1 MNTPLTADSPLWAW
15 ASDAVGHRLDK
26 MLEHVE
32 GVRLGEDIE
41 AVHDMRV
48 GSRRLVAAMRVFAEC
63 FPAAEYRRLLREA
76 RNVTRRLGAVRDLDV
91 LIDHYEKLR
100 PEASAAEQPG
110 IDYFIALRQRERV
123 RARRPMLRA
132 MDQLE
137 RDGFAQRLR
146 SYLEREAELYQVGL
160 DPYTIRLRSMGSRLE
175 EEPAAAI
182 GSFRHAAPPAL
193 EVRHAELYAF
203 EPYVDHPE
211 AVEELHE
218 MRIAAKW
225 LRYTMEL
232 FAPAYADGLKRP
244 LSSVK
249 RIQELLGDLHD
260 SDVRLDLLRG
270 MVDARLD
277 YRGLEAIGR
286 LLPDPVERA
295 VALLLERE
303 EVTRQ
308 GCYQA
313 FYKEWSRLEVRGFRE
328 KCLERV
334 RKPDA

>member
-1 MNTPLTADSPLWAW
+1 
-15 ASDAVGHRLDK
+15 
-26 MLEHVE
+26 MLEHVD

-63 FPAAEYRRLLREA
+63 FPDLEYRRLLREA

-100 PEASAAEQPG
+100 PEATPAEQPG
-110 IDYFIALRQRERV
+110 IDYFIALRRRERA

-132 MDQLE
+132 MDLLE
-137 RDGFAQRLR
+137 RDGFAPRLR
-146 SYLEREAELYQVGL
+146 DYLRREAELYQVGL
-160 DPYTIRLRSMGSRLE
+160 DPFSIQAHSA
-175 EEPAAAI
+175 EPRAEAARGAAAL
-182 GSFRHAAPPAL
+182 GSFRAAAPLAL
-193 EVRHAELYAF
+193 EVRHAELHAF

-260 SDVRLDLLRG
+260 SDVRLDLLRAMAG
-270 MVDARLD
+270 TRLD
-277 YRGLEAIGR
+277 FRGLEAIGR
-286 LLPDPVERA
+286 MLPDPVERGLG
-295 VALLLERE
+295 LLLSRE
-303 EVTRQ
+303 EATRQ
-308 GCYQA
+308 GCYRD

-328 KCLERV
+328 KCLSRI
-334 RKPDA
+334 RTPDA